1 MQIITISILIR
12 AEILKKKH
20 QHRPSP
26 TINQVETPTWM
37 AHGRG
42 ETFPELRGQTMR
54 PGPECRTTGC
64 ASPVKDET
72 IKKLMGYK
80 YGYVEDESISLFYAD
95 YIHIMGLWDYH
106 GHMYTYIYTYIYI
119 HIKIIYTHKITWY
132 FRWDDTILVWY
143 SFNDTLNLQVL
154 VSPSNLHVLNTIE
167 FPRFKVKLDGVSRF
181 NDIQR

>member
-1 MQIITISILIR
+1 MIFHDYLHAGAHLKSTCPRTLSCIEAVPRHGRVICDWRQIKIIYSNYTHSMYVYIYIHIILYMQIITISILIR
-12 AEILKKKH
+12 GRDLKKETSTPAISDH
-20 QHRPSP
+20 QPGWD
-26 TINQVETPTWM
+26 TDLNGT
-37 AHGRG
+37 GRG

-106 GHMYTYIYTYIYI
+106 GHMYTYIYIYL
-119 HIKIIYTHKITWY
+119 YTH
-132 FRWDDTILVWY
+132 
-143 SFNDTLNLQVL
+143 
-154 VSPSNLHVLNTIE
+154 
-167 FPRFKVKLDGVSRF
+167 
-181 NDIQR
+181 